1 MSVYSSRDAAVCS
14 AFAIPTTDKVATLQ
28 NLSQTLPDGRLTT
41 QWQVLKGEGNGE
53 QYQSFGN
60 FT

>member
-1 MSVYSSRDAAVCS
+1 MSVYSSRNAAVCS

-41 QWQVLKGEGNGE
+41 QWHALKGEDNGK
-53 QYQSFGN
+53 QYKFIGHI
-60 FT
+60 T